1 MIHKFDPLI
10 YPRKIWITYD
20 ATAKELNEMFPDG
33 DGEGKRFTDND
44 LESSY
49 AITYSVGVKEPECQG
64 GYLLRFESKG
74 VMTSWNL
81 AHESIHAAT
90 GIFRDIGASADVDN
104 DEPFTYLVSWI
115 VKCCEQVKAEGET
128 K

>member
-1 MIHKFDPLI
+1 MIYKFDPLI

-20 ATAKELNEMFPDG
+20 ATAKELNEMFPNG
-33 DGEGKRFTDND
+33 DGTGRIFTDND

-49 AITYSVGVKEPECQG
+49 GVTYSVGTVEPECQG
-64 GYLLRFESKG
+64 GYLLRFESKD

-81 AHESIHAAT
+81 VHESIHAAS
-90 GIFRDIGASADVDN
+90 GIFRYIGASVDADN
-104 DEPFTYLVSWI
+104 DESFTYLVSWI
-115 VKCCEQVKAEGET
+115 VKCCEQVKVEGET